1 MGHILGAD
9 GLQADPEK
17 ITAIREMPRPTD
29 VQGVQRL
36 IGVVTYLSKFLPQLS
51 TVCEPLRRL
60 TDSQAVF
67 DWLSQHEE
75 AFSKIKELITQAP
88 VLRYFDVNKEVTIEC
103 DSSDVGLGPR
113 WLPSSLRLTSANTN

>member
-1 MGHILGAD
+1 MGHVVGAD

-60 TDSQAVF
+60 TGSQAVF
-67 DWLSQHEE
+67 DWPPQHEE
-75 AFSKIKELITQAP
+75 TFIKIQELITQTP
-88 VLRYFDVNKEVTIEC
+88 VLRYFDVNKEVTIEY
-103 DSSDVGLGPR
+103 DSSDVGLAAV
-113 WLPSSLRLTSANTN
+113 LAQTVAQ